1 MYICRLNMDRMDFED
16 IRPYTDAEFKE
27 AYYRL
32 MEDPRFQD
40 ALRLCLQNYGVE
52 DFRKDMERYQTIE
65 EVQVEFDKRFLDVFL
80 SQSTKGVSLSGI
92 ENLKEDKTYMF
103 IGNHRD
109 ITLDPAVLQYYFFIE
124 KRKTSR
130 IAMGDNLFTTPLL
143 GEIAK
148 LNKMIKVKRSG
159 TMREKLVNFQ
169 KLAAYI
175 QYSLFEDKESVW
187 IAQRDGRTKDGNDYT
202 KQGLVKMITMGND
215 KNLVETIRR
224 MNITPVAI
232 SYEYESCDKMKA
244 RELALSENGPYVK
257 QPGEDFASIKQGI
270 FGQKGRVSLTI
281 GHPICDELDS
291 MPDNLNNND
300 KLYYV
305 CKLIDKQIYKNYV
318 LYPNNYIAH
327 DLTHQ
332 NQEFAAHYN
341 AEQKAKFEAYLQMQS
356 VTSDVP
362 EEKMRENLLKIYATP
377 VDNYM
382 KTISEEN

>member
-1 MYICRLNMDRMDFED
+1 MERMDFED

-32 MEDPRFQD
+32 MEDPRFKD

-80 SQSTKGVSLSGI
+80 SQSTKGVFLSGI
-92 ENLKEDKTYMF
+92 ENLEEGKTYMF

-109 ITLDPAVLQYYFFIE
+109 ITLDPALLQYYFFIE
-124 KRKTSR
+124 KKKTSR

-148 LNKMIKVKRSG
+148 LNKMIKVKRGG

-187 IAQRDGRTKDGNDYT
+187 IAQRDGRTKDGNDFT
-202 KQGLVKMITMGND
+202 KQGLLKMITMGND
-215 KNLVETIRR
+215 KHLLETIRR
-224 MNITPVAI
+224 MNITPLTV

-257 QPGEDFASIKQGI
+257 EPGEDFNSIKQGI
-270 FGQKGRVSLTI
+270 FGQKGRVALTI
-281 GHPICDELDS
+281 GHPLADELDQV
-291 MPDNLNNND
+291 PENLNNND

-327 DLTHQ
+327 DLMHQ
-332 NQEFAAHYN
+332 NQEYANHYTP
-341 AEQKAKFEAYLQMQS
+341 EEKSKFEAYLQMQS
-356 VTSDVP
+356 QMSDVP
-362 EEKMRENLLKIYATP
+362 EEKMRTNLLKIYSTP

-382 KTISEEN
+382 KAISEEN

>member
-1 MYICRLNMDRMDFED
+1 MDRMDFED

-80 SQSTKGVSLSGI
+80 SQSTKGVFLSGI
-92 ENLKEDKTYMF
+92 ENLEEEKTYMF

-109 ITLDPAVLQYYFFIE
+109 ITLDPALLQYYFFIE
-124 KRKTSR
+124 KKKTSR

-148 LNKMIKVKRSG
+148 LNKMIKVKRGG
-159 TMREKLVNFQ
+159 TMREKLINFQ

-187 IAQRDGRTKDGNDYT
+187 IAQRDGRTKDGNDFT
-202 KQGLVKMITMGND
+202 KQGLLKMITMGND
-215 KNLVETIRR
+215 KHLLETIRR
-224 MNITPVAI
+224 MNITPLTV

-257 QPGEDFASIKQGI
+257 EPGEDFNSIKQGI
-270 FGQKGRVSLTI
+270 FGQKGRVALTI
-281 GHPICDELDS
+281 GHPLAGELDQV
-291 MPDNLNNND
+291 PQNLNNND
-300 KLYYV
+300 KLYFI

-318 LYPNNYIAH
+318 LYPNNFIAH
-327 DLTHQ
+327 DLMHQ
-332 NQEFAAHYN
+332 NQEYANRYTL
-341 AEQKAKFEAYLQMQS
+341 EEKSKFEAYLQMQS
-356 VTSDVP
+356 QTSDVP
-362 EEKMRENLLKIYATP
+362 EEKMRANLLKIYATP

-382 KTISEEN
+382 KAISEEN

>member
-1 MYICRLNMDRMDFED
+1 MDRMDFED

-80 SQSTKGVSLSGI
+80 SQSTKGIFLSGI
-92 ENLKEDKTYMF
+92 ENLEEEKTYMF

-109 ITLDPAVLQYYFFIE
+109 ITLDPALLQYYFFIE
-124 KRKTSR
+124 KKKTSR

-148 LNKMIKVKRSG
+148 LNKMIKVKRGG

-187 IAQRDGRTKDGNDYT
+187 IAQRDGRTKDGNDFT
-202 KQGLVKMITMGND
+202 KQGLLKMITMGND
-215 KNLVETIRR
+215 KHLLETIRK
-224 MNITPVAI
+224 MNITPLTV

-257 QPGEDFASIKQGI
+257 EPGEDFNSIKQGI
-270 FGQKGRVSLTI
+270 FGQKGRVALTI
-281 GHPICDELDS
+281 GHPLADELDQV
-291 MPDNLNNND
+291 PENLNNND
-300 KLYYV
+300 KLYFI

-327 DLTHQ
+327 DLIYQ
-332 NQEFAAHYN
+332 NQEYANYYTP
-341 AEQKAKFEAYLQMQS
+341 EEKSKFEAYLQMQS
-356 VTSDVP
+356 QTSDVP
-362 EEKMRENLLKIYATP
+362 EEKMRANLLKIYATP

-382 KTISEEN
+382 KAISEEN

>member
-1 MYICRLNMDRMDFED
+1 
-16 IRPYTDAEFKE
+16 
-27 AYYRL
+27 
-32 MEDPRFQD
+32 
-40 ALRLCLQNYGVE
+40 
-52 DFRKDMERYQTIE
+52 
-65 EVQVEFDKRFLDVFL
+65 
-80 SQSTKGVSLSGI
+80 
-92 ENLKEDKTYMF
+92 MF

-109 ITLDPAVLQYYFFIE
+109 ITLDPALLQYYFFIE
-124 KRKTSR
+124 KKKTSR

-187 IAQRDGRTKDGNDYT
+187 IAQRDGRTKDGNDFT
-202 KQGLVKMITMGND
+202 KQGLLKMITMGND
-215 KNLVETIRR
+215 KHLLETIRR
-224 MNITPVAI
+224 MNITPLTI

-257 QPGEDFASIKQGI
+257 EPGEDFNSIKQGI
-270 FGQKGRVSLTI
+270 FGQKGRVALTI
-281 GHPICDELDS
+281 GHPLGDELDQVS
-291 MPDNLNNND
+291 ENLNNND

-305 CKLIDKQIYKNYV
+305 CKLIDKQIYKNYA

-327 DLTHQ
+327 DLMHQ
-332 NQEFAAHYN
+332 NQEYANHYTP
-341 AEQKAKFEAYLQMQS
+341 EEKSKFEAYLQMQS
-356 VTSDVP
+356 QTSDVP
-362 EEKMRENLLKIYATP
+362 EEKMRANLLKIYATP

-382 KTISEEN
+382 KAISEEN

>member
-1 MYICRLNMDRMDFED
+1 MDRMEFED
-16 IRPYTDAEFKE
+16 IRPYTDSEFKE

-40 ALRLCLQNYGVE
+40 ALRLCLQNYNVE
-52 DFRKDMERYQTIE
+52 DFRKDLDKFQTIE
-65 EVQVEFDKRFLDVFL
+65 EVQVDFDKRFLDVFL

-92 ENLKEDKTYMF
+92 ENLEEDKTYMF

-109 ITLDPAVLQYYFFIE
+109 ITLDPALLQYYFFIE
-124 KRKTSR
+124 HRKTSR

-148 LNKMIKVKRSG
+148 LNKMIKVKRGG

-202 KQGLVKMITMGND
+202 KQGLLKMITMGND
-215 KNLVETIRR
+215 KHLLETIRK
-224 MNITPVAI
+224 MNITPLTV

-257 QPGEDFASIKQGI
+257 HPGEDFESIKQGI
-270 FGQKGRVSLTI
+270 FGQKGRVALTI
-281 GHPICDELDS
+281 GQPLGDEIDLV
-291 MPDNLNNND
+291 PQNLNNND
-300 KLYYV
+300 KLYFV
-305 CKLIDKQIYKNYV
+305 CQLIDKQIYKNYV

-327 DLTHQ
+327 DLMYQ
-332 NQEFAAHYN
+332 NKNFAAHYN
-341 AEQKAKFEAYLQMQS
+341 AEQQSKFEAYLQMQS
-356 VTSDVP
+356 VTNDVP
-362 EEKMRENLLKIYATP
+362 MEKMRENLLKIYATP

-382 KTISEEN
+382 KTISQQN

>member
-130 IAMGDNLFTTPLL
+130 IAMGDNLFTTPLS

-148 LNKMIKVKRSG
+148 LNKMIKVKRGG

-175 QYSLFEDKESVW
+175 QYSLFEDNESVW

>member
-1 MYICRLNMDRMDFED
+1 MDIKEFED
-16 IRPYTDAEFKE
+16 IRPYTNAEFKE

-65 EVQVEFDKRFLDVFL
+65 DVQVEFDKRFLDVFL

-92 ENLKEDKTYMF
+92 ENLEEDKTYMF

-148 LNKMIKVKRSG
+148 LNKMIKVKRGG

-202 KQGLVKMITMGND
+202 KQGLLKMITMGND

-224 MNITPVAI
+224 MNITPVTI

-270 FGQKGRVSLTI
+270 FGQKGRVALTI
-281 GHPICDELDS
+281 GHPIGDELDS
-291 MPDNLNNND
+291 MPENLNNND

-305 CKLIDKQIYKNYV
+305 CKLVDKQIYTNYV
-318 LYPNNYIAH
+318 LYPNNYIAY
-327 DLTHQ
+327 DLMHQ
-332 NQEFAAHYN
+332 NQEFASHYD

-377 VDNYM
+377 VDNHY

>member
-1 MYICRLNMDRMDFED
+1 MDIKEFED
-16 IRPYTDAEFKE
+16 IRPYTNAEFKE

-40 ALRLCLQNYGVE
+40 ALCLCLQNYKLE
-52 DFRKDMERYQTIE
+52 DFRADMERYQTVE
-65 EVQVEFDKRFLDVFL
+65 EVQRDFDKRFLDVFL

-92 ENLKEDKTYMF
+92 ENLVEDKTYMF

-109 ITLDPAVLQYYFFIE
+109 ITLDPALLQYYFFIE
-124 KRKTSR
+124 NRKTSR

-148 LNKMIKVKRSG
+148 LNKMIKVKRGG

-202 KQGLVKMITMGND
+202 KQGLLKMITMGND
-215 KNLVETIRR
+215 KHLLETIRK
-224 MNITPVAI
+224 MNITPLTV

-257 QPGEDFASIKQGI
+257 QPGEDFESIKQGI
-270 FGQKGRVSLTI
+270 FGQKGRVALTI
-281 GHPICDELDS
+281 GQPLGDEIDLV
-291 MPDNLNNND
+291 PQNLNNND
-300 KLYYV
+300 KLYFV
-305 CKLIDKQIYKNYV
+305 CQLIDKQIYKNYV

-327 DLTHQ
+327 DLMYQ
-332 NQEFAAHYN
+332 NKEFAAHYT
-341 AEQKAKFEAYLQMQS
+341 AEQQSKFEAYLQMQS
-356 VTSDVP
+356 VTNDVP
-362 EEKMRENLLKIYATP
+362 MEKMRENLLKIYATP

-382 KTISEEN
+382 KTISEQN

>member
-1 MYICRLNMDRMDFED
+1 MDRMDFED

-80 SQSTKGVSLSGI
+80 SQSTKGVFLSGI
-92 ENLKEDKTYMF
+92 ENLEEEKTYMF

-109 ITLDPAVLQYYFFIE
+109 ITLDPALLQYYFFIE
-124 KRKTSR
+124 KKKTSR

-148 LNKMIKVKRSG
+148 LNKMIKVKRGG

-187 IAQRDGRTKDGNDYT
+187 IAQRDGRTKDGNDFT
-202 KQGLVKMITMGND
+202 KQGLLKMITMGND
-215 KNLVETIRR
+215 KHLLETIRK
-224 MNITPVAI
+224 MNITPLTV

-257 QPGEDFASIKQGI
+257 EPGEDFNSIKQGI
-270 FGQKGRVSLTI
+270 FGQKGRVALTI
-281 GHPICDELDS
+281 GHPLAGELDQV
-291 MPDNLNNND
+291 PQNLNNND
-300 KLYYV
+300 KLYFI

-318 LYPNNYIAH
+318 LYPNNFIAH
-327 DLTHQ
+327 DLMHQ
-332 NQEFAAHYN
+332 NQEYANRYTL
-341 AEQKAKFEAYLQMQS
+341 EEKSKFEAYLQMQS
-356 VTSDVP
+356 QTSDVP
-362 EEKMRENLLKIYATP
+362 EEKMRANLLKIYATP

-382 KTISEEN
+382 KAISEEN

>member
-1 MYICRLNMDRMDFED
+1 MDRMDFED

-80 SQSTKGVSLSGI
+80 SQSTKGVFLSGI
-92 ENLKEDKTYMF
+92 ENLEEEKTYMF

-109 ITLDPAVLQYYFFIE
+109 ITLDPALLQYYFFIE
-124 KRKTSR
+124 KKKTSR

-187 IAQRDGRTKDGNDYT
+187 IAQRDGRTKDGNDFT
-202 KQGLVKMITMGND
+202 KQGLLKMITMGND
-215 KNLVETIRR
+215 KHLLETIRK
-224 MNITPVAI
+224 MNITPLRV

-257 QPGEDFASIKQGI
+257 EPGEDFNSIKQGI
-270 FGQKGRVSLTI
+270 FGQKGRVALTI
-281 GHPICDELDS
+281 GHPLAGELDQV
-291 MPDNLNNND
+291 PQNLNNND
-300 KLYYV
+300 KLYFI

-318 LYPNNYIAH
+318 LYPNNFIAH
-327 DLTHQ
+327 DLMHQ
-332 NQEFAAHYN
+332 NQEYANRYTL
-341 AEQKAKFEAYLQMQS
+341 EEKSKFEAYLQMQS
-356 VTSDVP
+356 QTSDVP
-362 EEKMRENLLKIYATP
+362 EEKMRANLLKIYATP

-382 KTISEEN
+382 KAISEEN

>member
-1 MYICRLNMDRMDFED
+1 MDRMDFED
-16 IRPYTDAEFKE
+16 IRPYMDAEFKE

-40 ALRLCLQNYGVE
+40 ALRHCLQNYGVE
-52 DFRKDMERYQTIE
+52 DFRKDMERYQTVE
-65 EVQVEFDKRFLDVFL
+65 DVQVEFDKRFLDVFL
-80 SQSTKGVSLSGI
+80 SQSTKGVFLSGI
-92 ENLKEDKTYMF
+92 ENLEEGKTYMF

-109 ITLDPAVLQYYFFIE
+109 ITLDPALLQYYFFIE
-124 KRKTSR
+124 KKRTSR

-143 GEIAK
+143 GEVAK
-148 LNKMIKVKRSG
+148 LNKMIKVKRGG

-202 KQGLVKMITMGND
+202 KQGLLKMITMGND
-215 KNLVETIRR
+215 KHLLETIRR
-224 MNITPVAI
+224 MNITPLTV

-257 QPGEDFASIKQGI
+257 EPGEDFNSIKQGI
-270 FGQKGRVSLTI
+270 FGQKGRVALII
-281 GHPICDELDS
+281 GHPLGDELDFV
-291 MPDNLNNND
+291 PDNLNNND
-300 KLYYV
+300 KLYFV

-327 DLTHQ
+327 DLLHQ
-332 NQEFAAHYN
+332 NQGYANHYTS
-341 AEQKAKFEAYLQMQS
+341 EEKSKFEAYLEMQS
-356 VTSDVP
+356 KTSDVP
-362 EEKMRENLLKIYATP
+362 EEKMRANLLKIYATP

-382 KTISEEN
+382 KAISEEN

>member
-1 MYICRLNMDRMDFED
+1 MERMDFED

-32 MEDPRFQD
+32 MEDPRFKD

-80 SQSTKGVSLSGI
+80 SQSTKGVFLSGI
-92 ENLKEDKTYMF
+92 ENLEEGKTYMF

-109 ITLDPAVLQYYFFIE
+109 ITLDPALLQYYFFIE
-124 KRKTSR
+124 KKKTSR

-148 LNKMIKVKRSG
+148 LNKMIKVKRGG

-187 IAQRDGRTKDGNDYT
+187 IAQRDGRTKDGNDFT
-202 KQGLVKMITMGND
+202 KQGLLKMITMGND
-215 KNLVETIRR
+215 KHLLETIRR
-224 MNITPVAI
+224 MNITPLTV

-257 QPGEDFASIKQGI
+257 EPGEDFNSIKQGI
-270 FGQKGRVSLTI
+270 FGQKGRVALTI
-281 GHPICDELDS
+281 GHPLADELDQV
-291 MPDNLNNND
+291 PENLNNND

-327 DLTHQ
+327 DLMHQ
-332 NQEFAAHYN
+332 NQEYANHYTP
-341 AEQKAKFEAYLQMQS
+341 EEKSKFEAYLQMQS
-356 VTSDVP
+356 QTSDVP
-362 EEKMRENLLKIYATP
+362 EEKMRANLLKIYATP

-382 KTISEEN
+382 KAISEEN

>member
-1 MYICRLNMDRMDFED
+1 MDRMDFED

-32 MEDPRFQD
+32 MEDPRFKD
-40 ALRLCLQNYGVE
+40 ALRHCLQNYNVE
-52 DFRKDMERYQTIE
+52 DFRKDLDKFQTIE
-65 EVQVEFDKRFLDVFL
+65 EVQVDFDKRFLDVFL
-80 SQSTKGVSLSGI
+80 SQSTKGIALSGI
-92 ENLKEDKTYMF
+92 ENLEEDKTYMF

-109 ITLDPAVLQYYFFIE
+109 ITLDPALLQYYFFIE
-124 KRKTSR
+124 NRKTSR

-148 LNKMIKVKRSG
+148 LNKMIKVKRGG

-202 KQGLVKMITMGND
+202 KQGLLKMITMGND
-215 KNLVETIRR
+215 KNLLETMRR
-224 MNITPVAI
+224 MNITPLTV

-257 QPGEDFASIKQGI
+257 EPGEDFNSIKQGI
-270 FGQKGRVSLTI
+270 FGQKGRVALTI
-281 GHPICDELDS
+281 GHPLGDELDLV
-291 MPDNLNNND
+291 PENLNNND
-300 KLYYV
+300 KLYFV
-305 CKLIDKQIYKNYV
+305 CKLIDKQIYKNYM

-327 DLTHQ
+327 DLMYQ
-332 NQEFAAHYN
+332 DQEYASHYTP
-341 AEQKAKFEAYLQMQS
+341 EEKSKFEAYLEMQS
-356 VTSDVP
+356 HTSDVP
-362 EEKMRENLLKIYATP
+362 EDKMRANLLKIYATP
-377 VDNYM
+377 VDNY
-382 KTISEEN
+382 KKATSEEN

>member
-1 MYICRLNMDRMDFED
+1 MDRMDFED

-32 MEDPRFQD
+32 MDDPRFQD

-52 DFRKDMERYQTIE
+52 DLRKDMERCQTIE
-65 EVQVEFDKRFLDVFL
+65 EVQLEFDKRFLDVFL

-92 ENLKEDKTYMF
+92 ENLEDTKTYMF

-109 ITLDPAVLQYYFFIE
+109 ITLDPALLQYYFFIE
-124 KRKTSR
+124 KKKTSR

-148 LNKMIKVKRSG
+148 LNKMIKVKRGG

-187 IAQRDGRTKDGNDYT
+187 IAQRDGRTKDGNDFT
-202 KQGLVKMITMGND
+202 KQGLLKMITMGND
-215 KNLVETIRR
+215 KHLVETIRR
-224 MNITPVAI
+224 MNITPLTV

-257 QPGEDFASIKQGI
+257 QPGEDFESIKQGI
-270 FGQKGRVSLTI
+270 FGQKGRVALTI
-281 GHPICDELDS
+281 GQPLGDEIDLV
-291 MPDNLNNND
+291 PQNLNNND
-300 KLYYV
+300 KLYFV
-305 CKLIDKQIYKNYV
+305 CQLIDKQIYKNYV
-318 LYPNNYIAH
+318 LYSNNYIAH
-327 DLTHQ
+327 DLLYQ
-332 NQEFAAHYN
+332 NKEFAAHYN
-341 AEQKAKFEAYLQMQS
+341 AEQQSKFEAYLQMQS
-356 VTSDVP
+356 VTNDVP
-362 EEKMRENLLKIYATP
+362 MEKMRENLLKIYATP

-382 KTISEEN
+382 KTISQQN

>member
-1 MYICRLNMDRMDFED
+1 MDRMDFED

-80 SQSTKGVSLSGI
+80 SQSTKGIFLSGI
-92 ENLKEDKTYMF
+92 ENLEEEKTYMF

-109 ITLDPAVLQYYFFIE
+109 ITLDPALLQYYFFIE
-124 KRKTSR
+124 KKKTSR

-148 LNKMIKVKRSG
+148 LNKMIKVKRGG

-187 IAQRDGRTKDGNDYT
+187 IAQRDGRTKDGNDFT
-202 KQGLVKMITMGND
+202 KQGLLKMITMGND
-215 KNLVETIRR
+215 KHLLETIRK
-224 MNITPVAI
+224 MNITPLTV

-257 QPGEDFASIKQGI
+257 EPGEDFNSIKQGI
-270 FGQKGRVSLTI
+270 FGQKGRVALTI
-281 GHPICDELDS
+281 GHPLADELDQV
-291 MPDNLNNND
+291 PENLNNND
-300 KLYYV
+300 KLYFI

-318 LYPNNYIAH
+318 LYSNNYIAH
-327 DLTHQ
+327 DLMHQ
-332 NQEFAAHYN
+332 NLEYANYYTP
-341 AEQKAKFEAYLQMQS
+341 EEKSKFEAYLQMQS
-356 VTSDVP
+356 QTSDVP
-362 EEKMRENLLKIYATP
+362 EEKMRANLLKIYATP

-382 KTISEEN
+382 KAISEEN

>member
-1 MYICRLNMDRMDFED
+1 MERMDFED

-32 MEDPRFQD
+32 MEDPRFKD

-80 SQSTKGVSLSGI
+80 SQSTKGVFLSGI
-92 ENLKEDKTYMF
+92 ENLEEGKTYMF

-109 ITLDPAVLQYYFFIE
+109 ITLDPALLQYYFFIE
-124 KRKTSR
+124 KKKTSR

-148 LNKMIKVKRSG
+148 LNKMIKVKRGG

-187 IAQRDGRTKDGNDYT
+187 IAQRDGRTKDGNDFT
-202 KQGLVKMITMGND
+202 KQGLLKMITMGND
-215 KNLVETIRR
+215 KHLLETIRR
-224 MNITPVAI
+224 MNITPLTV

-257 QPGEDFASIKQGI
+257 EPGEDFNSIKQGI
-270 FGQKGRVSLTI
+270 FGQKGRVALTI
-281 GHPICDELDS
+281 GHPLADELDQV
-291 MPDNLNNND
+291 PENLNNND

-327 DLTHQ
+327 DLMHQ
-332 NQEFAAHYN
+332 NQEYANHYTP
-341 AEQKAKFEAYLQMQS
+341 EEKSKFEAYLQVQS
-356 VTSDVP
+356 QMSDVP
-362 EEKMRENLLKIYATP
+362 EEKMRTNLLKIYSTP

-382 KTISEEN
+382 KAISEEN

>member
-1 MYICRLNMDRMDFED
+1 MDRMDFED

-80 SQSTKGVSLSGI
+80 SQSTKGIFLSGI
-92 ENLKEDKTYMF
+92 ENLEEEKTYMF

-109 ITLDPAVLQYYFFIE
+109 ITLDPALLQYYFFIE
-124 KRKTSR
+124 KKKTSR

-148 LNKMIKVKRSG
+148 LNKMIKVKRGG

-187 IAQRDGRTKDGNDYT
+187 IAQRDGRTKDGNDFT
-202 KQGLVKMITMGND
+202 KQGLLKMITMGND
-215 KNLVETIRR
+215 KHLLETIRK
-224 MNITPVAI
+224 MNITPLTV

-257 QPGEDFASIKQGI
+257 EPGEDFNSIKQGI
-270 FGQKGRVSLTI
+270 FGQKGRVALTI
-281 GHPICDELDS
+281 GHPLAGELDQV
-291 MPDNLNNND
+291 PQNLNNND
-300 KLYYV
+300 KLYFI

-318 LYPNNYIAH
+318 LYPNNFIAH
-327 DLTHQ
+327 DLMHQ
-332 NQEFAAHYN
+332 NQEYANRYTL
-341 AEQKAKFEAYLQMQS
+341 EEKSKFEAYLQMQS
-356 VTSDVP
+356 QTSDVP
-362 EEKMRENLLKIYATP
+362 EEKMRANLLKIYATP

-382 KTISEEN
+382 KAISEEN

>member
-1 MYICRLNMDRMDFED
+1 MDRMDFED

-80 SQSTKGVSLSGI
+80 SQSTKGIFLSGI
-92 ENLKEDKTYMF
+92 ENLEEEKTYMF

-109 ITLDPAVLQYYFFIE
+109 ITLDPALLQYYFFIE
-124 KRKTSR
+124 KKKTSR

-148 LNKMIKVKRSG
+148 LNKMIKVKRGG

-187 IAQRDGRTKDGNDYT
+187 IAQRDGRTKDGNDFT
-202 KQGLVKMITMGND
+202 KQGLLKMITMGND
-215 KNLVETIRR
+215 KHLLETIRK
-224 MNITPVAI
+224 MNITPLTV

-257 QPGEDFASIKQGI
+257 EPGEDFNSIKQGI
-270 FGQKGRVSLTI
+270 FGQKGRVALTI
-281 GHPICDELDS
+281 GHPLADELDQV
-291 MPDNLNNND
+291 PENLNNND
-300 KLYYV
+300 KLYFI

-327 DLTHQ
+327 DLMYQ
-332 NQEFAAHYN
+332 NQEYANYYTP
-341 AEQKAKFEAYLQMQS
+341 EEKSKFEAYLQMQS
-356 VTSDVP
+356 QTSDVP
-362 EEKMRENLLKIYATP
+362 EEKMRANLLKIYATP

-382 KTISEEN
+382 KAISEEN

>member
-1 MYICRLNMDRMDFED
+1 MDRMDFED

-80 SQSTKGVSLSGI
+80 SQSTKGIFLSGI
-92 ENLKEDKTYMF
+92 ENLEDGKTYMF

-109 ITLDPAVLQYYFFIE
+109 ITLDPALLQYYFFIE
-124 KRKTSR
+124 KKKTSR

-187 IAQRDGRTKDGNDYT
+187 IAQRDGRTKDGNDFT
-202 KQGLVKMITMGND
+202 KQGLLKMITMGND
-215 KNLVETIRR
+215 KHLLETIRK
-224 MNITPVAI
+224 MNITPLTV

-257 QPGEDFASIKQGI
+257 EPGEDFNSIKQGI
-270 FGQKGRVSLTI
+270 FGQKGRVALTI
-281 GHPICDELDS
+281 GHPLCDELDLV
-291 MPDNLNNND
+291 PDNLNNND
-300 KLYYV
+300 KLYFV

-327 DLTHQ
+327 DLMHQ
-332 NQEFAAHYN
+332 NQEYANRYTP
-341 AEQKAKFEAYLQMQS
+341 EEKSKFEAYLQMQS
-356 VTSDVP
+356 QTSDVP
-362 EEKMRENLLKIYATP
+362 EEKMRANLLKIYATP

-382 KTISEEN
+382 KAISEEN

>member
-1 MYICRLNMDRMDFED
+1 MDRMDFED

-65 EVQVEFDKRFLDVFL
+65 EVQLEFDKRFLDVFL
-80 SQSTKGVSLSGI
+80 SQSTKGVSLNGI
-92 ENLKEDKTYMF
+92 ENLEDTKTYMF

-109 ITLDPAVLQYYFFIE
+109 ITLDPALLQYYFFIE
-124 KRKTSR
+124 KKKTSR

-148 LNKMIKVKRSG
+148 LNKMIKVKRGG

-187 IAQRDGRTKDGNDYT
+187 IAQRDGRTKDGNDFT
-202 KQGLVKMITMGND
+202 KQGLLKMITMGND
-215 KNLVETIRR
+215 KHLVETIRR
-224 MNITPVAI
+224 MNITPLTV

-257 QPGEDFASIKQGI
+257 QPGEDFESIKQGI
-270 FGQKGRVSLTI
+270 FGQKGHVTFTI
-281 GHPICDELDS
+281 GHPIGDELDS

-300 KLYYV
+300 KLYFV

-327 DLTHQ
+327 DLMHQ
-332 NQEFAAHYN
+332 DKEYANQYTPEEKSN
-341 AEQKAKFEAYLQMQS
+341 FEAYLQKQS
-356 VTSDVP
+356 QTSDVP

-377 VDNYM
+377 VDNHY

>member
-1 MYICRLNMDRMDFED
+1 MDRMDFED

-80 SQSTKGVSLSGI
+80 SQSTKGVFLSGI
-92 ENLKEDKTYMF
+92 ENLEEEKTYMF

-109 ITLDPAVLQYYFFIE
+109 ITLDPALLQYYFFIE
-124 KRKTSR
+124 KKKTSR

-148 LNKMIKVKRSG
+148 LNKMIKVKRGG

-187 IAQRDGRTKDGNDYT
+187 IAQRDGRTKDGNDFT
-202 KQGLVKMITMGND
+202 KQGLLKMITMGND
-215 KNLVETIRR
+215 KHLLETIRK
-224 MNITPVAI
+224 MNITPLTV

-257 QPGEDFASIKQGI
+257 EPGEDFNSIKQGI
-270 FGQKGRVSLTI
+270 FGQKGRVALTI
-281 GHPICDELDS
+281 GHPLADELDQV
-291 MPDNLNNND
+291 PENLNNND

-327 DLTHQ
+327 DLMHQ
-332 NQEFAAHYN
+332 NQEYANHYTP
-341 AEQKAKFEAYLQMQS
+341 EEKSKFEAYLQMQS
-356 VTSDVP
+356 QMSDVP
-362 EEKMRENLLKIYATP
+362 EEKMRTNLLKIYSTP

-382 KTISEEN
+382 KATSKEN

>member
-1 MYICRLNMDRMDFED
+1 MDRMDFED

>member
-1 MYICRLNMDRMDFED
+1 MDIKEFED
-16 IRPYTDAEFKE
+16 IRPYTNAEFKE

-32 MEDPRFQD
+32 TEDPRFQD
-40 ALRLCLQNYGVE
+40 ALRLCLQNYNVE
-52 DFRKDMERYQTIE
+52 DFRVDMERYQTVEDAQI
-65 EVQVEFDKRFLDVFL
+65 EFDKRFLDVFL

-92 ENLKEDKTYMF
+92 ENLDENKTYMF

-109 ITLDPAVLQYYFFIE
+109 ITLDPALLQYYFFIE

-148 LNKMIKVKRSG
+148 LNKMIKVKRGG
-159 TMREKLVNFQ
+159 TMREKLFNFQ

-202 KQGLVKMITMGND
+202 KQGLLKMITMGND
-215 KNLVETIRR
+215 KHLMETIRK
-224 MNITPVAI
+224 MNITPITV

-270 FGQKGRVSLTI
+270 FGQKGRVALTI
-281 GHPICDELDS
+281 GQPIGAELDQ

-300 KLYYV
+300 KLYFV
-305 CKLIDKQIYKNYV
+305 CQLIDKQIYKNYV

-327 DLTHQ
+327 DLVYQ
-332 NQEFAAHYN
+332 NKDYADHYN
-341 AEQKAKFEAYLQMQS
+341 AEQQSKFEAYLQMQS
-356 VTSDVP
+356 VTNDVP
-362 EEKMRENLLKIYATP
+362 IEKMRENLLKIYATP

-382 KTISEEN
+382 KTISKQN

>member
-1 MYICRLNMDRMDFED
+1 MDRMDFED
-16 IRPYTDAEFKE
+16 IRHYTDAEFKE

-80 SQSTKGVSLSGI
+80 SQSTKGIFLSGI
-92 ENLKEDKTYMF
+92 ENLEEEKTYMF

-109 ITLDPAVLQYYFFIE
+109 ITLDPALLQYYFFIE
-124 KRKTSR
+124 KKKTSR

-148 LNKMIKVKRSG
+148 LNKMIKVKRGG

-187 IAQRDGRTKDGNDYT
+187 IAQRDGRTKDGNDFT
-202 KQGLVKMITMGND
+202 KQGLLKMITMGND
-215 KNLVETIRR
+215 KHLLETIRK
-224 MNITPVAI
+224 MNITPLTV

-257 QPGEDFASIKQGI
+257 EPGEDFNSIKQGI
-270 FGQKGRVSLTI
+270 FGQKGRVALTI
-281 GHPICDELDS
+281 GHPLADELDQV
-291 MPDNLNNND
+291 PENLNNND
-300 KLYYV
+300 KLYFI

-327 DLTHQ
+327 DLMHQ
-332 NQEFAAHYN
+332 NLEYVN
-341 AEQKAKFEAYLQMQS
+341 YYTPEEKSKFEAYLQMQS
-356 VTSDVP
+356 QTSDVP
-362 EEKMRENLLKIYATP
+362 EEKMRANLLKIYATP

-382 KTISEEN
+382 KAISEEN

>member
-1 MYICRLNMDRMDFED
+1 MDRMDFED

-202 KQGLVKMITMGND
+202 KQGLVKMITMGHD

>member
-1 MYICRLNMDRMDFED
+1 MDRMDFED

-80 SQSTKGVSLSGI
+80 SQSTKGIFLSGI
-92 ENLKEDKTYMF
+92 ENLEEEKTYMF

-109 ITLDPAVLQYYFFIE
+109 ITLDPALLQYYFFIE
-124 KRKTSR
+124 KKKTSR

-148 LNKMIKVKRSG
+148 LNKMIKVKRGG

-187 IAQRDGRTKDGNDYT
+187 IAQRDGRTKDGNDFT
-202 KQGLVKMITMGND
+202 KQGLLKMITMGND
-215 KNLVETIRR
+215 KHLLETIRR
-224 MNITPVAI
+224 MNITPLTV

-257 QPGEDFASIKQGI
+257 EPGEDFNSIKQGI
-270 FGQKGRVSLTI
+270 FGQKGRVALTI
-281 GHPICDELDS
+281 GHPLAGELDQV
-291 MPDNLNNND
+291 PQNLNNND
-300 KLYYV
+300 KLYFI

-318 LYPNNYIAH
+318 LYPNNFIAH
-327 DLTHQ
+327 DLMHQ
-332 NQEFAAHYN
+332 NQEYANRYTL
-341 AEQKAKFEAYLQMQS
+341 EEKSKFEAYLQMQS
-356 VTSDVP
+356 QTSDVP
-362 EEKMRENLLKIYATP
+362 EEKMRANLLKIYATP

-382 KTISEEN
+382 KAISEEN

>member
-1 MYICRLNMDRMDFED
+1 MDIKEFED
-16 IRPYTDAEFKE
+16 IRPYTNAEFKE

-65 EVQVEFDKRFLDVFL
+65 EVQVDFDKRFLDVFL

-92 ENLKEDKTYMF
+92 ENLEEDKTYMF

-109 ITLDPAVLQYYFFIE
+109 ITLDPALLQYYFFIE
-124 KRKTSR
+124 NRKTSR

-148 LNKMIKVKRSG
+148 LNKMIKVKRGG

-202 KQGLVKMITMGND
+202 KQGLLKMITMGND
-215 KNLVETIRR
+215 KHLLETIRK
-224 MNITPVAI
+224 MNITPLTV

-257 QPGEDFASIKQGI
+257 QPGEDFESIKQGI
-270 FGQKGRVSLTI
+270 FGQKGRVALTI
-281 GHPICDELDS
+281 GQPLGDEIDLV
-291 MPDNLNNND
+291 PQNLNNND
-300 KLYYV
+300 KLYFV
-305 CKLIDKQIYKNYV
+305 CQLIDKQIYKNYV
-318 LYPNNYIAH
+318 LYSNNYIAH
-327 DLTHQ
+327 DLLYQ
-332 NQEFAAHYN
+332 NKEFAAHYN
-341 AEQKAKFEAYLQMQS
+341 AEQQSKFEAYLQMQS
-356 VTSDVP
+356 VTNDVP
-362 EEKMRENLLKIYATP
+362 MEKMRENLLKIYATP

-382 KTISEEN
+382 KTISQQN

>member
-1 MYICRLNMDRMDFED
+1 MDRMDFED

-80 SQSTKGVSLSGI
+80 SQSTKGVFLSGI
-92 ENLKEDKTYMF
+92 ENLEEEKTYMF

-109 ITLDPAVLQYYFFIE
+109 ITLDPALLQYYFFIE
-124 KRKTSR
+124 KKKTSR

-148 LNKMIKVKRSG
+148 LNKMIKVKRGG

-187 IAQRDGRTKDGNDYT
+187 IAQRDGRTKDGNDFT
-202 KQGLVKMITMGND
+202 KQGLLKMITMGND
-215 KNLVETIRR
+215 KHLLETIRK
-224 MNITPVAI
+224 MNITPLTV

-257 QPGEDFASIKQGI
+257 EPGEDFNSIKQGI
-270 FGQKGRVSLTI
+270 FGQKGRVALTI
-281 GHPICDELDS
+281 GHPLAGELDQV
-291 MPDNLNNND
+291 PQNLNNND
-300 KLYYV
+300 KLYFI

-318 LYPNNYIAH
+318 LYPNNFIAH
-327 DLTHQ
+327 DLMHQ
-332 NQEFAAHYN
+332 NQEYAYRYTL
-341 AEQKAKFEAYLQMQS
+341 EEKSKFEAYLQMQS
-356 VTSDVP
+356 QTSDVP
-362 EEKMRENLLKIYATP
+362 EEKMRANLLKIYATP

-382 KTISEEN
+382 KAISEEN

>member
-1 MYICRLNMDRMDFED
+1 MDRMDFED

-80 SQSTKGVSLSGI
+80 SQSTKGVFLSGI
-92 ENLKEDKTYMF
+92 ENLEEEKTYMF

-109 ITLDPAVLQYYFFIE
+109 ITLDPALLQYYFFIE
-124 KRKTSR
+124 KKKTSR

-148 LNKMIKVKRSG
+148 LNKMIKVKRGG

-187 IAQRDGRTKDGNDYT
+187 IAQRDGRTKDGNDFT
-202 KQGLVKMITMGND
+202 KQGLLKMITMGND
-215 KNLVETIRR
+215 KHLLETIRK
-224 MNITPVAI
+224 MNITPLTV

-257 QPGEDFASIKQGI
+257 EPGEDFNSIKQGI
-270 FGQKGRVSLTI
+270 FGQKGRVALTI
-281 GHPICDELDS
+281 GHPLAGELDQV
-291 MPDNLNNND
+291 PQNLNNND
-300 KLYYV
+300 KLYFI

-327 DLTHQ
+327 DLMHQ
-332 NQEFAAHYN
+332 NQEYANRYTL
-341 AEQKAKFEAYLQMQS
+341 EEKSKFEAYLQMQS
-356 VTSDVP
+356 QTSDVP
-362 EEKMRENLLKIYATP
+362 EEKMRANLLKIYATP

-382 KTISEEN
+382 KAISEEN

>member
-1 MYICRLNMDRMDFED
+1 MDRMDFED

-32 MEDPRFQD
+32 MEDPRFKD
-40 ALRLCLQNYGVE
+40 ALRLCLQNYNVE
-52 DFRKDMERYQTIE
+52 DFRKDLDKFQTIE
-65 EVQVEFDKRFLDVFL
+65 EVQVDFDKRFLDVFL
-80 SQSTKGVSLSGI
+80 SQSTKGIALSGI
-92 ENLKEDKTYMF
+92 ENLEEDKTYMF

-109 ITLDPAVLQYYFFIE
+109 ITLDPALLQYYFFIE
-124 KRKTSR
+124 KKKTSR

-148 LNKMIKVKRSG
+148 LNKMIKVKRGG

-202 KQGLVKMITMGND
+202 KQGLLKMITMGND
-215 KNLVETIRR
+215 KNLLETMRR
-224 MNITPVAI
+224 MNITPLTV

-257 QPGEDFASIKQGI
+257 EPGEDFNSIKQGI
-270 FGQKGRVSLTI
+270 FGQKGRVALTI
-281 GHPICDELDS
+281 GHPLGDELDLV
-291 MPDNLNNND
+291 PENLNNND
-300 KLYYV
+300 KLYFV

-327 DLTHQ
+327 DLMHQ
-332 NQEFAAHYN
+332 NQEYAHHYTP
-341 AEQKAKFEAYLQMQS
+341 EEKSKFEAYLEMQS
-356 VTSDVP
+356 HTSDVP
-362 EEKMRENLLKIYATP
+362 EEKMRANLLKIYATP

-382 KTISEEN
+382 KAISEEN

>member
-1 MYICRLNMDRMDFED
+1 MDRMDFED

-80 SQSTKGVSLSGI
+80 SQSTKGVFLSGI
-92 ENLKEDKTYMF
+92 ENLEEEKTYMF

-109 ITLDPAVLQYYFFIE
+109 ITLDPALLQYYFFIE
-124 KRKTSR
+124 KKKTSR

-187 IAQRDGRTKDGNDYT
+187 IAQRDGRTKDGNDFT
-202 KQGLVKMITMGND
+202 KQGLLKMITMGND
-215 KNLVETIRR
+215 KHLLETIRK
-224 MNITPVAI
+224 MNITPLTV

-257 QPGEDFASIKQGI
+257 EPGEDFNSIKQGI
-270 FGQKGRVSLTI
+270 FGQKGRVALTI
-281 GHPICDELDS
+281 GHPLAGELDQV
-291 MPDNLNNND
+291 PQNLNNND
-300 KLYYV
+300 KLYFI

-318 LYPNNYIAH
+318 LYPNNFIAH
-327 DLTHQ
+327 DLMHQ
-332 NQEFAAHYN
+332 NQEYANRYTL
-341 AEQKAKFEAYLQMQS
+341 EEKSKFEAYLQMQS
-356 VTSDVP
+356 QTSDVP
-362 EEKMRENLLKIYATP
+362 EEKMRANLLKIYATP
-377 VDNYM
+377 VDNHM
-382 KTISEEN
+382 KAISEEN